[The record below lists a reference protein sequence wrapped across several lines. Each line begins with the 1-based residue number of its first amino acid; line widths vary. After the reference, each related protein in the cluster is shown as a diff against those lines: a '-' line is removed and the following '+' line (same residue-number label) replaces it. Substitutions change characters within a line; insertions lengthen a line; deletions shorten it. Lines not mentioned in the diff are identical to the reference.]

1 LNPERLT
8 GILPES
14 PPYDWSGEP
23 VKPPRLEPWMLL
35 LTLLMACSNEP
46 EPPPVAEPEPTL
58 EAMAPEPIEEPEVVE
73 QEAVPEEALAEAPED
88 AAENREEPASAP
100 EANTAT
106 PEVPKTEPDLDEA
119 VAEAPPEEA
128 EPEAAEPDVAEPE
141 EPEVVATGPVSYA
154 LQTGSSSLYVQVF
167 KDTTTAASG
176 MSHDHVMRASGW
188 TGTATWDPA
197 KPENCKIDISVP
209 VDKLV
214 VDPPKLRAAVG
225 YDSTLSDGQ
234 RGDVRKNMLSKDQL
248 NSSKY
253 SEISFSAT
261 SCKVVS
267 GSKVDVSGKLTI
279 KGTSKPITIRMTLDA
294 DAQSYSAK
302 GGFKI
307 KGSDYGLEPFS
318 AMMGALKNQDEL
330 RFTVRLSG
338 TAM

>member
-1 LNPERLT
+1 
-8 GILPES
+8 
-14 PPYDWSGEP
+14 
-23 VKPPRLEPWMLL
+23 MLL

-58 EAMAPEPIEEPEVVE
+58 EAMAPEPIEEPQVIE
-73 QEAVPEEALAEAPED
+73 QEAAPEEALAEAPED
-88 AAENREEPASAP
+88 AAENSEQAASAP
-100 EANTAT
+100 EATTAT
-106 PEVPKTEPDLDEA
+106 PEVPEPEPAAPEDL
-119 VAEAPPEEA
+119 VAEAAPEEA
-128 EPEAAEPDVAEPE
+128 APVAEEPDVAEPE
-141 EPEVVATGPVSYA
+141 EPDVVATGPVSYA

-197 KPENCKIDISVP
+197 RPENCKIDISVP

-214 VDPPKLRAAVG
+214 VDPAKLRAAVG

-279 KGTSKPITIRMTLDA
+279 KGTSKPITIQIGRA
-294 DAQSYSAK
+294 H
-302 GGFKI
+302 
-307 KGSDYGLEPFS
+307 
-318 AMMGALKNQDEL
+318 
-330 RFTVRLSG
+330 V
-338 TAM
+338 